1 MWAVFELVHRT
12 FKDRAEIYVED
23 MLPALDNYITYGA
36 EMLRHNQGYFEAI
49 IDIIQTIFTHDK
61 LGAMDR
67 ICGCK
72 LAESVL
78 LSVRGGAD
86 QYLSGFVEIGMTKL
100 TNEKEPKVR
109 SYQIH
114 LMEMVINCIYY
125 NPLATLHVLEAN
137 NWTNTF
143 FTLWFTHIEHFRRV
157 HDKKLSIVAI
167 VSLLQLSPEQIPT
180 SVQPGWHRLL
190 QGVVRLFDTL
200 PVAMKSK

>member
-1 MWAVFELVHRT
+1 
-12 FKDRAEIYVED
+12 
-23 MLPALDNYITYGA
+23 
-36 EMLRHNQGYFEAI
+36 
-49 IDIIQTIFTHDK
+49 
-61 LGAMDR
+61 R

-86 QYLSGFVEIGMTKL
+86 QYLPGFIEIGMSKL

-114 LMEMVINCIYY
+114 LLEMVINCVYY
-125 NPLATLHVLEAN
+125 NPFSTLQVLEAH

-143 FTLWFTHIEHFRRV
+143 FTLWFTNIDHFRRV

-167 VSLLQLSPEQIPT
+167 VSLLQLAPEQIPA

-200 PVAMKSK
+200 PVAMKNREEATKDPYGVDEYGDADSDGWEESADAWDNEGDDAEDDIRSE